1 MVNHF
6 ENDYNEGK
14 TSLFCMD
21 EVVTKMGYYD
31 DMDYSRTQEKN
42 RQKRG
47 SFLSGLVGAVVGG
60 FVVLFS
66 IPFLSNAGILPYTS
80 DEAVTETNP
89 PDQDTPQQ
97 GMTETIDVRVNSE
110 IISAVEHVSDAVVGV
125 INMQQGNIFSPEG
138 SEGTGSGVIYKKA
151 DGRAFV
157 VTNHHVIDRAN
168 AIEVSLADGTRI
180 PAKLLGTDI
189 ITDLA
194 VLEIDGEGIN
204 TVAEFGNSD
213 TLRVGEPA
221 IAIGNPLGL
230 RFSSSV
236 TQGIISATERSIP
249 VDLDGDGQ
257 VDWHA
262 EVLQTDAAINP
273 GNSGGALVNIEGQ
286 VIGINSMKI
295 AQSAVEGIGFAIPT
309 GIAIPIIE
317 DLEKYGEVQRP
328 QLGVGIR
335 SLNEIPSFH
344 WQDTLKLPKDVKAGV
359 VVTSV
364 SPMSAADRAGLKQYD
379 VIIAIDDEEIEDGH
393 DLRKYLYTERKIGDE
408 VELTIYRDGKREKV
422 TVQLSDQQSF

>member
-1 MVNHF
+1 
-6 ENDYNEGK
+6 
-14 TSLFCMD
+14 
-21 EVVTKMGYYD
+21 MGYYD
-31 DMDYSRTQEKN
+31 EHESQKT
-42 RQKRG
+42 RQKESKR
-47 SFLSGLVGAVVGG
+47 FSGLSAFVGALIGG
-60 FVVLFS
+60 LVVLFS
-66 IPFLSNAGILPYTS
+66 VPVLTNLGLLPYNDS
-80 DEAVTETNP
+80 SNNAESGIFESE
-89 PDQDTPQQ
+89 PQEGLSQ
-97 GMTETIDVRVNSE
+97 TVNVDVNSDV
-110 IISAVEHVSDAVVGV
+110 IQAVENVSDAVVGV
-125 INMQQGNIFSPEG
+125 INMQQSTIFSQEG
-138 SEGTGSGVIYKKA
+138 AEGTGSGVIYKK
-151 DGRAFV
+151 DGDKAFV

-168 AIEVSLADGTRI
+168 QIEVSLADGTRI

-194 VLEIDGEGIN
+194 VLEIDGSNIE

-213 TLRVGEPA
+213 LLRVGEPA

-249 VDLDGDGQ
+249 VDLDGDGT

-309 GIAIPIIE
+309 QIAIPVIE
-317 DLEKYGEVQRP
+317 DLERFGEVQRP

-335 SLNEIPSFH
+335 SLSEIPSYH
-344 WQDTLKLPKDVKAGV
+344 WQETLKLPQNVKAGV
-359 VVTSV
+359 VITSIA
-364 SPMSAADRAGLKQYD
+364 PMSPAERAGLKEYD
-379 VIIAIDDEEIEDGH
+379 VIVSIDDQEINDGH
-393 DLRKYLYTERKIGDE
+393 DLRKYLYTEHEIGDE
-408 VELTIYRDGKREKV
+408 IEVTFYREGKRETV
-422 TVQLSDQQSF
+422 TAQLTEQEST